1 MIFVGDDWAEDHHD
15 VELMNQAGAT
25 LARRRVPEGVEGVR
39 ALHALIAEHADEP
52 GEVAVGIETDQGMW
66 VSSLV
71 AAGYQV
77 YAVNPKVAARYRDR
91 HSIAGAKSDPSD
103 ARMLADLVRTDRH
116 RFRTIAG
123 DSVEADA
130 LKVLARAH
138 QRLIWARQRH
148 LNGLRATLR
157 DFYPAA
163 LVAFGSD
170 LAHPDALGVL
180 ASAPT
185 PEQGRR
191 MSVASI
197 TAALKRGGRKRYF
210 ETRAREIH
218 AALRSEQLAAP
229 AGLADAYG
237 ASVAASVAV
246 IAEMTRQIAA
256 LEAQLVANFD
266 AHPDA
271 EIIRS
276 LPGLGDILG
285 ARVLGEFGDDP
296 TRYQNAKS
304 RKNYA
309 GTAPITRASGTKR
322 AVLARFV
329 RNRHLADACYLWAFC
344 ALTASPGA
352 KAYYDAHKRRGD
364 SHDQALRA
372 LGNRLVGILDGCLRH
387 RCTYDE
393 TTAWGHRSEL
403 DRPTASAA

>member
-15 VELMNQAGAT
+15 VELMDQAGST
-25 LARRRVPEGVEGVR
+25 LVRRRLPEGVEGVS
-39 ALHALIAEHADEP
+39 ALHALIAEHAAEAD
-52 GEVAVGIETDQGMW
+52 EVAVGIETDQGMW
-66 VSSLV
+66 VASLV

-91 HSIAGAKSDPSD
+91 HSIAGAKSDPGD

-116 RFRTIAG
+116 RFRTVAADTVG
-123 DSVEADA
+123 ADA
-130 LKVLARAH
+130 LRVLARAH

-148 LNGLRATLR
+148 LNALRATLR

-163 LVAFGSD
+163 LVAFGTE

-180 ASAPT
+180 ATAPT
-185 PEQGRR
+185 PELGRR
-191 MSVASI
+191 LGVTAI
-197 TAALKRGGRKRYF
+197 TAALRRGGRKRYF
-210 ETRAREIH
+210 EHRAREIQV
-218 AALRSEQLAAP
+218 ALRSEQLVVAD
-229 AGLADAYG
+229 GLADAYG
-237 ASVAASVAV
+237 VSVAASVAI

-256 LEAQLVANFD
+256 LETQLTANFD

-276 LPGLGDILG
+276 LPGLGDVLG

-296 TRYQNAKS
+296 TRYQNARS

-309 GTAPITRASGTKR
+309 GTAPITRASGNKR

-352 KAYYDAHKRRGD
+352 KAYYDAHKARGD

-403 DRPTASAA
+403 DRPAAAAA

>member
-15 VELMNQAGAT
+15 VELMDQAWST
-25 LARRRVPEGVEGVR
+25 LVRRRLPEGVEGVG
-39 ALHALIAEHADEP
+39 ALHALIAEHAAEAD
-52 GEVAVGIETDQGMW
+52 EVAVGIETDQGMW
-66 VSSLV
+66 VASLV

-91 HSIAGAKSDPSD
+91 HSIAGAKSDPGD

-116 RFRTIAG
+116 RFLTVAG
-123 DSVEADA
+123 DTTAADA
-130 LKVLARAH
+130 VKVLARAH

-148 LNGLRATLR
+148 LNALRATLR

-163 LVAFGSD
+163 LVAFGAE

-180 ASAPT
+180 TAAPT
-185 PEQGRR
+185 PERGKRL
-191 MSVASI
+191 SVSAI
-197 TAALKRGGRKRYF
+197 TAALRRGGRKRYF
-210 ETRAREIH
+210 EHRAREIRL
-218 AALRSEQLAAP
+218 ALRSEQLVVP
-229 AGLADAYG
+229 DGLADAYG
-237 ASVAASVAV
+237 ASVAASVAI

-256 LEAQLVANFD
+256 LETQLTANF
-266 AHPDA
+266 
-271 EIIRS
+271 
-276 LPGLGDILG
+276 G
-285 ARVLGEFGDDP
+285 A
-296 TRYQNAKS
+296 QS

-309 GTAPITRASGTKR
+309 VTAPITRASGTKR
-322 AVLARFV
+322 AVLAPFV

-352 KAYYDAHKRRGD
+352 KAKAYYDAHKARGD
-364 SHDQALRA
+364 NHDQALRA

-403 DRPTASAA
+403 DRPAASAA

>member
-15 VELMNQAGAT
+15 VELMDQAGAT
-25 LARRRVPEGVEGVR
+25 LARQRLPEGVEGVG
-39 ALHALIAEHADEP
+39 ALHALIAEHAEGPDE
-52 GEVAVGIETDQGMW
+52 VTVGIETDQGMW
-66 VSSLV
+66 VASLV

-77 YAVNPKVAARYRDR
+77 FAINPKVAARYRDR
-91 HSIAGAKSDPSD
+91 HSIAGAKSDPGD
-103 ARMLADLVRTDRH
+103 AQMLADLVRTDRH
-116 RFRTIAG
+116 RFRTVAG
-123 DSVEADA
+123 DSVQAGA
-130 LKVLARAH
+130 VKVIARAH

-148 LNGLRATLR
+148 LNALRATLR

-163 LVAFGSD
+163 LVAFGTD

-180 ASAPT
+180 AAAPT

-191 MSVASI
+191 LSTASI

-210 ETRAREIH
+210 EPRARDIQT
-218 AALRSEQLAAP
+218 ALRTDQLAAP

-237 ASVAASVAV
+237 ASVTASIAV

-256 LEAQLVANFD
+256 LEAQLAAHFD

-296 TRYQNAKS
+296 TRYQDAKS
-304 RKNYA
+304 RKSYA

-352 KAYYDAHKRRGD
+352 KAYYDAHKARGG

-393 TTAWGHRSEL
+393 NTAWGHRTQL
-403 DRPTASAA
+403 DRPVASAA

>member
-1 MIFVGDDWAEDHHD
+1 MIFVRNDWAEDHHD

-130 LKVLARAH
+130 VKVLARAH

-185 PEQGRR
+185 PGQGRR

-210 ETRAREIH
+210 EHRAREIQ
-218 AALRSEQLAAP
+218 AALRSAQLAAP
-229 AGLADAYG
+229 EGLADAYG
-237 ASVAASVAV
+237 ASVAASVAI

-256 LEAQLVANFD
+256 LEDQLTRHFD

-296 TRYQNAKS
+296 TRYQDAKA

>member
-15 VELMNQAGAT
+15 VELMDQAGNT
-25 LARRRVPEGVEGVR
+25 VARRRLPEGVEGVG
-39 ALHALIAEHADEP
+39 ALHALIAEHTEEP

-66 VSSLV
+66 VASLV

-91 HSIAGAKSDPSD
+91 HSIAGAKSDPGD

-116 RFRTIAG
+116 RFRTVAG
-123 DSVEADA
+123 DTTEADA
-130 LKVLARAH
+130 VKVLARAH

-148 LNGLRATLR
+148 LNALRATLR

-163 LVAFGSD
+163 LVAFGTE

-180 ASAPT
+180 AAAPT
-185 PEQGRR
+185 PALGRR
-191 MSVASI
+191 LSVSAI
-197 TAALKRGGRKRYF
+197 TATLRRGGRKRYF
-210 ETRAREIH
+210 EHRARDIQ

-229 AGLADAYG
+229 AGVADAYG
-237 ASVAASVAV
+237 ASVSASVAV
-246 IAEMTRQIAA
+246 IAEMTRQINA
-256 LEAQLVANFD
+256 LQAQLVEHFD
-266 AHPDA
+266 KHPDA

-276 LPGLGDILG
+276 LPGLGDVLG

-296 TRYQNAKS
+296 TRYQDAKS

-352 KAYYDAHKRRGD
+352 KAYYDAHKARGD
-364 SHDQALRA
+364 KHDQALRA
-372 LGNRLVGILDGCLRH
+372 LSNRLVGILDGCLRH

-393 TTAWGHRSEL
+393 TTAWGHRAQL
-403 DRPTASAA
+403 DQPTASAA